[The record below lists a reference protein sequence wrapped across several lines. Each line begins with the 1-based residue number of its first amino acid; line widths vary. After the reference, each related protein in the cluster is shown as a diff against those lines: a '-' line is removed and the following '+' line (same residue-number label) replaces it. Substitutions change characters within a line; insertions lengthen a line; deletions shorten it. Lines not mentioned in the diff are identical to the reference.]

1 MSQKSKTARMIEYG
15 ELSKDFD
22 FRDDIESALEN
33 DYAENPDL
41 YNLEVLKHIKLTLI
55 LAPEFP
61 PQFILE
67 LVKSFRE
74 YEPDVQIGPD
84 ELTIPGFLFEA

>member
-33 DYAENPDL
+33 DYAETPEL
-41 YNLEVLKHIKLTLI
+41 YNLEVLQHIKLTLI
-55 LAPEFP
+55 LAPELS

-74 YEPDVQIGPD
+74 YEPDVQTGPD
-84 ELTIPGFLFEA
+84 VLTIPGFLFEA

>member
-33 DYAENPDL
+33 DYAENPNL
-41 YNLEVLKHIKLTLI
+41 YSLEVLKHIKLTLV
-55 LAPEFP
+55 LAPELP

-74 YEPDVQIGPD
+74 YEPDVQTGPD
-84 ELTIPGFLFEA
+84 ELIIPGSVF